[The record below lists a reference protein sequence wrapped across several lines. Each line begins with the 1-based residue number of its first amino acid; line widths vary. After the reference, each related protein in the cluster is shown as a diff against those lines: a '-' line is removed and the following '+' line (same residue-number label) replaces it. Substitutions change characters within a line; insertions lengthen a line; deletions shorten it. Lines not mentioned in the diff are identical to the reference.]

1 MKKNRKYKK
10 IKIIMVFTTVLL
22 IAFVAVVGLYK
33 TGIYRFD
40 FFKDVYKKIDFQ
52 LSTNELNI
60 PQDALS
66 FSVYDIEQGE
76 YLFYEGDSQLPTVAS
91 LAKLFVIDYALTK
104 VNLED
109 VIEVNQEVLDLVP
122 AGSSL
127 ANLKVGKYTVK
138 EIMEAMLVPSG
149 NDAAYSLAYYIAK
162 NELGEGYTATEYINY
177 FTTELSEYLI
187 EEGYSKTN
195 LYNDPSGASMSA
207 DTHLDDIN
215 RVALKLYNYDFVK
228 ECVGKSTFSIQTPQG
243 EFTWKNT
250 NKFLDKKSPY
260 YNENVKGIKTGT
272 MASSYN
278 IVVLYKKDGKEYLIT
293 CLASLSDEGRYKEV
307 QSAINTIIK

>member
-1 MKKNRKYKK
+1 M
-10 IKIIMVFTTVLL
+10 
-22 IAFVAVVGLYK
+22 
-33 TGIYRFD
+33 
-40 FFKDVYKKIDFQ
+40 
-52 LSTNELNI
+52 
-60 PQDALS
+60 
-66 FSVYDIEQGE
+66 
-76 YLFYEGDSQLPTVAS
+76 
-91 LAKLFVIDYALTK
+91 
-104 VNLED
+104 
-109 VIEVNQEVLDLVP
+109 P

-293 CLASLSDEGRYKEV
+293 CLASLSDEGRYKAV